1 MSTILAVHLHSRSDI
16 LFSEHSQT
24 IVTFIVGVE
33 SVKKNFVVHKH
44 LAAAHSPFFK
54 AAFESPMIEGTT
66 QTMRLEDI
74 EVETFGVLVHWMYT
88 KEIKAGLGTFIND
101 KGAPDFDFVTLAKV
115 WKLAERALMPLLQDA
130 IMAELFK
137 KRDTGTIES
146 LVKFTKFFTASE
158 GISRLKGFAIL
169 HILWERKDDQ
179 LRFLIPRLPRHIL
192 NLVVSLMSCTV
203 ILNYY
208 EKGCGF
214 DEFFFLIDGAIDLK
228 LKK

>member
-1 MSTILAVHLHSRSDI
+1 MPKRGAFRVVLARLAQRWFWDRDQASEVSSRNWSTSIDLDSNANGLHTFISNTQHRIQRSQGCVRESDT
-16 LFSEHSQT
+16 QT
-24 IVTFIVGVE
+24 I
-33 SVKKNFVVHKH
+33 
-44 LAAAHSPFFK
+44 
-54 AAFESPMIEGTT
+54 
-66 QTMRLEDI
+66 RLEDI

-88 KEIKAGLGTFIND
+88 KEIKDGLGTFIND

-130 IMAELFK
+130 ITAELFK

-192 NLVVSLMSCTV
+192 NLV
-203 ILNYY
+203 
-208 EKGCGF
+208 GCGF
-214 DEFFFLIDGAIDLK
+214 DEFFFFIDGAIDLK